1 LAVLVFAIS
10 ALRAIIEM
18 LGLCLLGQALL
29 YLLAGKRSQQNPI
42 YNFFA
47 LLTSGPRQLISH
59 LCSGK
64 ISASLAGTLCFLILF
79 IFWIALAWLR
89 KSL

>member
-1 LAVLVFAIS
+1 MLVFALG

-18 LGLCLLGQALL
+18 LGLCLIGQGIL
-29 YLLAGKRSQQNPI
+29 YLLAGKHRQQNPI
-42 YNFFA
+42 YRFFA
-47 LLTSGPRQLISH
+47 LLTSGPRQLVSRA
-59 LCSGK
+59 CSGK
-64 ISASLAGTLCFLILF
+64 ISASLAGMFCFLILF